1 MMDSL
6 YDLIRQQIAALDSH
20 IKLVFIQP
28 AYFPQHV
35 VLRMFLQEPACLYI
49 RFNEEEMDYAASQK
63 VLQSALEEQ
72 GSSGTMA
79 DVRLLILDECD
90 RIQLDGLERLL
101 VELLPL
107 ENLRIL
113 LLSRLIPSFVRTNA
127 GIRSRTSIIPSNASL
142 MFPDYIASVNDP
154 KLLEVRALGGGHVL
168 LNGRPITN
176 WDGEL
181 PLNLFFFLIDK
192 GMTTRSQIFDVFW
205 PELPVHE
212 ATNVFHVTKRKVN
225 EILGLD
231 LTTYSGGFYRISSG
245 INLIY
250 DVSLFK
256 DLMQRSAIESQNAAQ
271 ELLSRAIWLYKGDFL
286 ISIDAKVNPWVE
298 DRRHEMSQ
306 LYGEALFTQAK
317 LTEQSGDIQTA
328 LGLFIRASALN
339 RQREDLAGIIM
350 MLYRKLGMFADAL
363 KTYERIETDIAETL
377 GISPAQWLQDLAA
390 NIRTEAKATLS
401 GLNITQ

>member
-1 MMDSL
+1 MMDYL
-6 YDLIRQQIAALDSH
+6 YELIRQQIAALDSQ

-35 VLRMFLQEPACLYI
+35 VLGMFLQEPACLYV
-49 RFNEEEMDYAASQK
+49 RFSQNGMDYPSAQEL
-63 VLQSALEEQ
+63 LQSALAEQ
-72 GSSGTMA
+72 VSSGSWS

-90 RIQLDGLERLL
+90 RIQLDDFEKLL
-101 VELLPL
+101 AELLPF

-113 LLSRLIPSFVRTNA
+113 LLSRLVPNFVRTNTTL
-127 GIRSRTSIIPSNASL
+127 RSRTSIIPTNASL
-142 MFPDYIASVNDP
+142 MFPDYVASVNDP
-154 KLLEVRALGGGHVL
+154 RLLEVRALGGGHVL

-176 WDGEL
+176 WDGDL
-181 PLNLFFFLIDK
+181 PLNLFFYLIDK
-192 GMTTRSQIFDVFW
+192 GMTTRSQIFEVFW
-205 PELPVHE
+205 PDLPVHE
-212 ATNVFHVTKRKVN
+212 ATNVFHVTKRKIN

-231 LTTYSGGFYRISSG
+231 LTTYSGGFYRIASG
-245 INLIY
+245 INFIY

-286 ISIDAKVNPWVE
+286 IGIDAKVNPWVE
-298 DRRHEMSQ
+298 SRRHEMSQ

-317 LTEQSGDIQTA
+317 LTEQAGDIQTA

-350 MLYRKLGMFADAL
+350 TLYRKLGMFEDAL

-390 NIRTEAKATLS
+390 NIRTEAKTTLT